1 MGERLATANR
11 GYHGAARFDR
21 FASVAAVAL
30 VIRPEGWYSP
40 NWLQSRSALGG
51 PAIAGYVYS
60 VTSLSVPAVE
70 SKFVELV
77 RGWLVSL
84 PHDLKIAFD
93 AMDDENLPRPVREVA
108 AGVIAYVVSP
118 NDFVADRND
127 TVISY
132 TDDALLLRLA
142 LSKALDNKGED
153 ELAFRDRF
161 PELFEGLE
169 ENLTLCKS
177 VMGELMTWLESKV
190 GGLVALEYKG
200 KKIAKYL
207 DDDELRELLFDDG
220 LVFRTDYPVDEK
232 TIGDKLKKA
241 TTITEV
247 MKRRRAEEARAKGQ
261 AIRA

>member
-1 MGERLATANR
+1 M
-11 GYHGAARFDR
+11 
-21 FASVAAVAL
+21 
-30 VIRPEGWYSP
+30 
-40 NWLQSRSALGG
+40 
-51 PAIAGYVYS
+51 
-60 VTSLSVPAVE
+60 E

-108 AGVIAYVVSP
+108 AGVVAYVVSP

-127 TVISY
+127 TIVSY

-142 LSKALDNKGED
+142 LAKALGTGED
-153 ELAFRDRF
+153 EQAFRGRF
-161 PELFEGLE
+161 PELFDSLD

-177 VMGELMTWLESKV
+177 IMGDLMTWLEGKV
-190 GGLVALEYKG
+190 AGLPTLEYKG
-200 KKIAKYL
+200 KKVAKFL
-207 DDDELRELLFDDG
+207 DDEEAREQLFDDG

-232 TIGDKLKKA
+232 TIADKLKKA
-241 TTITEV
+241 STVTEV

-261 AIRA
+261 SVRA